1 MSGDLVE
8 LPIKVEV
15 TSERYGTLRS
25 VNIVSGADVPPELD
39 TQEWRLEEL
48 SVESHVRDRVI
59 LDEIENSMNIGVVR
73 VDPDTLEWEFIENN
87 ATEGNSDD

>member
-8 LPIKVEV
+8 LPVEVEV

-25 VNIVSGADVPPELD
+25 VNVVSGDDIPPELD

-48 SVESHVRDRVI
+48 SVETHVREQIDVSA
-59 LDEIENSMNIGVVR
+59 LDETTNVGVVR
-73 VDPDTLEWEFIENN
+73 VDLDTLEWEF
-87 ATEGNSDD
+87 TEGERSK

>member
-25 VNIVSGADVPPELD
+25 VNVLSRDDIPLEMD

-48 SVESHVRDRVI
+48 SVESHVRERIDVREI
-59 LDEIENSMNIGVVR
+59 DETIIVGVVQFKTG
-73 VDPDTLEWEFIENN
+73 TLEWGFVE
-87 ATEGNSDD
+87 S

>member
-8 LPIKVEV
+8 LPIEVEV

-25 VNIVSGADVPPELD
+25 VNVVSGDDIPPELD

-48 SVESHVRDRVI
+48 SVESHVRDQI
-59 LDEIENSMNIGVVR
+59 DIGEIDKTMNVGLVR
-73 VDPDTLEWEFIENN
+73 VETHTLEWEFIKDVNN
-87 ATEGNSDD
+87 DNFDG